1 MAWIDTIAPDI
12 ADDELAEI
20 YDDIADA
27 RGGVANILQ
36 AHSLNPDALR
46 DHVAL
51 YETLLFGRSN
61 LRRAEREALAVVV
74 SAANDCTYCVR
85 HHAEA
90 LAAYWTDDRV
100 EQLATDY
107 TSLEDLS
114 SKLRAACDFAV
125 HLTVAP
131 GEPTEA
137 DVDQLREV
145 GWSDRDVL
153 DIALITSYFNFVNRL
168 ATGLGVDVTADEAA
182 GYDY

>member
-1 MAWIDTIAPDI
+1 MAWIDTIAPDD
-12 ADDELAEI
+12 ADGDLDALYDE
-20 YDDIADA
+20 IADA

-74 SAANDCTYCVR
+74 SAANNCDYCVR

-90 LAAYWTDDRV
+90 LSAYWTDDRV
-100 EQLATDY
+100 EALAADY
-107 TSLEDLS
+107 TALDDLS
-114 SKLRAACDFAV
+114 PKLRAACDFAAG
-125 HLTVAP
+125 LTTAP
-131 GEPTEA
+131 GEPTED
-137 DVDQLREV
+137 DVKQLRDA

-168 ATGLGVDVTADEAA
+168 ATGLGVEMTETEAS

>member
-1 MAWIDTIAPDI
+1 MAWIDTIAPDD
-12 ADDELAEI
+12 ADGDLADI
-20 YDDIADA
+20 YNDIADA

-46 DHVAL
+46 DHMRL

-74 SAANDCTYCVR
+74 SAANDCEYCVR

-90 LAAYWTDDRV
+90 LAAYWADERV
-100 EQLATDY
+100 EHLATDY

-125 HLTVAP
+125 HLTTAP

-137 DVDQLREV
+137 DVDELREA

-168 ATGLGVDVTADEAA
+168 ATGLGVTVTAEEAA

>member
-1 MAWIDTIAPDI
+1 MAWIDIIAPDD
-12 ADDELAEI
+12 ADGELAEI
-20 YDDIADA
+20 YDDIADS

-36 AHSLNPDALR
+36 AHSLNPKALR
-46 DHVAL
+46 DHVTL

-61 LRRAEREALAVVV
+61 LKRAEREALAVVV

-90 LAAYWTDDRV
+90 LVAYWTEDRV
-100 EQLATDY
+100 EQLTADHTALDN
-107 TSLEDLS
+107 LS
-114 SKLRAACDFAV
+114 AKLQSACDFAV
-125 HLTVAP
+125 CLTTAP
-131 GEPTEA
+131 AEPTEA
-137 DVDQLREV
+137 DVDRLREA

-168 ATGLGVDVTADEAA
+168 ATGLGVEVTDEEAV

>member
-1 MAWIDTIAPDI
+1 MAWIDTIAPDD
-12 ADDELAEI
+12 ADGALAEI

-36 AHSLNPDALR
+36 AHSLNPEALR
-46 DHVAL
+46 DHTRL

-74 SAANDCTYCVR
+74 SAANDCEYCVR

-90 LAAYWTDDRV
+90 LAAYWDKARV
-100 EQLATDY
+100 ADLATDY
-107 TSLEDLS
+107 TAREDLS

-125 HLTVAP
+125 CLTTAP

-137 DVDQLREV
+137 DVDRLREA

-168 ATGLGVDVTADEAA
+168 ATGLGVKVTAEEAA

>member
-1 MAWIDTIAPDI
+1 MAWIDTIAP
-12 ADDELAEI
+12 ADADGELAAL

-46 DHVAL
+46 DHVDL
-51 YETLLFGRSN
+51 YQTLLFGQSN

-74 SAANDCTYCVR
+74 SAANDCEYCVR

-90 LAAYWTDDRV
+90 LAAYWADDRV
-100 EQLATDY
+100 EALAADY
-107 TSLEDLS
+107 TALDDLS
-114 SKLRAACDFAV
+114 PKLRAACDFAAR
-125 HLTVAP
+125 LTTAP
-131 GEPTEA
+131 GEPTED
-137 DVDQLREV
+137 DVDQLREA

-168 ATGLGVDVTADEAA
+168 ATGLGVDVTETEAT